1 MDYLSIFETF
11 TTQTVFSFAIAT
23 FIAYIISKNYVD
35 NHLIKYKINVLDH
48 MMHDLLECMSTLKA
62 NNDSS
67 DDSSID
73 SLSEVSAEDEENN
86 EDGEV
91 DDSQVIDFINTATTE
106 QIEMILEACCNTEKV
121 LIPNWFTKSDF
132 EHLTD
137 ITLTDSKWKKLNH
150 KSNELIGH
158 TNAMLVQWFDNVVQ
172 GYNNNE
178 VFFEDSEDGEEENE
192 SSDET
197 SQNILLDNDDS
208 DEEST
213 KESIENQLYG
223 LKYKQLLK
231 LAVSNNKSLTKSDL
245 VSKIMNNNSTKNVK
259 KSLSKFL

>member
-67 DDSSID
+67 NDSSID
-73 SLSEVSAEDEENN
+73 SLSEVSTEDDENGKDEENN
-86 EDGEV
+86 EDDYV

-132 EHLTD
+132 EDLTD
-137 ITLTDSKWKKLNH
+137 TKVSDTQWKKLNH
-150 KSNELIGH
+150 TSNELIGH
-158 TNAMLVQWFDNVVQ
+158 TNAMLVQWFDNVVDI
-172 GYNNNE
+172 
-178 VFFEDSEDGEEENE
+178 FIR
-192 SSDET
+192 
-197 SQNILLDNDDS
+197 ILIALGPYSGKNDWPNLGD
-208 DEEST
+208 
-213 KESIENQLYG
+213 
-223 LKYKQLLK
+223 
-231 LAVSNNKSLTKSDL
+231 
-245 VSKIMNNNSTKNVK
+245 
-259 KSLSKFL
+259 F